1 MKLIR
6 QYEHGLPAPKELLE
20 QSENRPI
27 EEAGVRLRSLM
38 PRVEKEKHQGGA
50 GGFRLSRTIPTTSF
64 ASVIEAIR
72 E

>member
-6 QYEHGLPAPKELLE
+6 QYKYGLPTYKELLE

-38 PRVEKEKHQGGA
+38 PWAEKEKHQGGA
-50 GGFRLSRTIPTTSF
+50 GRLL
-64 ASVIEAIR
+64 IR
-72 E
+72 EHDSLTS